1 MTTSVRLVATLKK
14 TLKQRGMTYRVLARR
29 IGLSESAVKHMFS
42 TGNLSLKRLD
52 EICDVLEIDIGE
64 LVAIAEQHEARIDTL
79 APELERELVA
89 DIKLL
94 LVAYCLVNYW
104 TVDEILEHYD
114 VSPHEGVRL
123 LARLDRMKLIELQP
137 GNRVRLLIS
146 NNFRWQKNGA
156 IEKFFRSQVQSAFF
170 ASDFS
175 GERELRIV
183 KNGMLSDKSLRQFVD
198 RLAGVGEQFDDV
210 TRAERKLSAQ
220 QRQGTT
226 MVLAIRNWGFEGFRR
241 LER

>member
-1 MTTSVRLVATLKK
+1 MTTSSRIIATLKK
-14 TLKQRGMTYRVLARR
+14 TLKRRGITYRVLAGR
-29 IGLSESAVKHMFS
+29 IGRSESAVKHMFS

-52 EICDVLEIDIGE
+52 QVCDVLEIDIGE
-64 LVAIAEQHEARIDTL
+64 LVALAENDEDRLDTL
-79 APELERELVA
+79 PAELERELVA

-94 LVAYCLVNYW
+94 LMAYCLVNYW
-104 TVDEILEHYD
+104 TVDEILEYYNIT
-114 VSPHEGVRL
+114 PAEGIRL
-123 LARLDRMKLIELQP
+123 LARLDRMRLIELQP

-156 IEKFFRSQVQSAFF
+156 IEKFFRGQVQSEFF
-170 ASDFS
+170 ASDFT
-175 GERELRIV
+175 GERELRVV

-198 RLAGVGEQFDDV
+198 RLHGVGEQFDDM
-210 TRAERKLSAQ
+210 TRAERKLPAR